1 MVINKLKISFLIALY
16 NKEEYI
22 QECVDS
28 CLNQTYD
35 NVEVCI
41 VNDGS
46 TDKSLDIIYNLYS
59 KNNKVKIFS
68 FKNNK
73 GKVFA
78 YNKAY
83 EFSSGDYF
91 ALVGAD
97 DVNLKNRIEV
107 LLKEI
112 LLRNANLAYGNLIKT
127 DRNLNKIELFEGISS
142 DISIKRILRN
152 NFISGGASLFDKNI
166 ANCVFPI
173 NSEIKFEDWWIS
185 IISILKFKTIFVNK
199 PIALY
204 RLNESNDNLISNEN
218 VKIVIENNKKLYQ
231 RDFIIYDKL
240 SVMLEENNIVR
251 KEMIKK
257 HIIINKL
264 YKKNYIEDSFLIR
277 MSNLLKVKFVILNR
291 WYIETVLISFFGS
304 RFDYFKK
311 YLKNIL

>member
-91 ALVGAD
+91 AL
-97 DVNLKNRIEV
+97 VNLKNRIEV

>member
-152 NFISGGASLFDKNI
+152 NFI
-166 ANCVFPI
+166 
-173 NSEIKFEDWWIS
+173 
-185 IISILKFKTIFVNK
+185 IF
-199 PIALY
+199 
-204 RLNESNDNLISNEN
+204 
-218 VKIVIENNKKLYQ
+218 
-231 RDFIIYDKL
+231 
-240 SVMLEENNIVR
+240 
-251 KEMIKK
+251 
-257 HIIINKL
+257 
-264 YKKNYIEDSFLIR
+264 
-277 MSNLLKVKFVILNR
+277 
-291 WYIETVLISFFGS
+291 
-304 RFDYFKK
+304 
-311 YLKNIL
+311 